1 MIELT
6 VAPSLREY
14 AASSASLVS
23 LDPAVMAEHGLK
35 AGDLLRI
42 TTFRREILARV
53 DASNDEDRGS
63 GHIRLDRFQR
73 QALQARLYARVEL
86 APESERPV
94 KKVRLQPAV
103 DLSTASAHHIE
114 EHLKEELVEQRSPVA
129 AGALMFLHFHH
140 SVAGTLFQVA
150 EVQPGAGV
158 VTDDTDVVLDAAPEG
173 FKGSVALE
181 VTFDEL
187 GGLDREIEMVKEL
200 VQLPLQFPGIY
211 RQIGIPPVRGVILYG
226 PPGTGKTLLAR
237 ATANEVEA
245 QFYYINGPEIV
256 GTSYG
261 ESESNLRRIFGE
273 AVHHAPSVVFI
284 DEIDVIAT
292 TRGESGSHADTR
304 LVTQLLSLMDG
315 LNKVD

>member
-86 APESERPV
+86 APEGERAV

-114 EHLKEELVEQRSPVA
+114 EHLKEELVESRSPVA

-158 VTDDTDVVLDAAPEG
+158 VSDDTDVVLDAAPGG

-181 VTFDEL
+181 VTFDEPLLQPGRFGTLIGLALPDAAERAEILSLYL
-187 GGLDREIEMVKEL
+187 GKHGPAPTMEGALAQLASRTDGSSSAHLRALAEFMVREGTGPQGTVSWEALFKRWE
-200 VQLPLQFPGIY
+200 G
-211 RQIGIPPVRGVILYG
+211 RAVRGA
-226 PPGTGKTLLAR
+226 LALR
-237 ATANEVEA
+237 SGR
-245 QFYYINGPEIV
+245 I
-256 GTSYG
+256 
-261 ESESNLRRIFGE
+261 SE
-273 AVHHAPSVVFI
+273 
-284 DEIDVIAT
+284 
-292 TRGESGSHADTR
+292 
-304 LVTQLLSLMDG
+304 
-315 LNKVD
+315 